1 MAVNEADLQALVS
14 EFQREARPKQNDP
27 TAPATVAELNHVVT
41 ELSRT
46 LEQLVSKL
54 VQ

>member
-1 MAVNEADLQALVS
+1 MAVKEADLQELVS
-14 EFQREARPKQNDP
+14 KFQKDARPKGCDP

-46 LEQLVSKL
+46 LETLISKL

>member
-1 MAVNEADLQALVS
+1 MAVNETELQSLVS
-14 EFQREARPKQNDP
+14 EFQREARPKQSDP

-46 LEQLVSKL
+46 LEKLISKL